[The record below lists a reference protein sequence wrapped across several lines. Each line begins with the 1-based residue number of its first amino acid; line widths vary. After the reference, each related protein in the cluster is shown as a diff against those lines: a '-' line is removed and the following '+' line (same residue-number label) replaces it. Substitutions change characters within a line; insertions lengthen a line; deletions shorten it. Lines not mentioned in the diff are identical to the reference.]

1 MRASAAVKLFL
12 LRLARTLSEAVMEA
26 GSRPGQAE
34 LVSCAALAEMLPADR
49 RVRDPAAA
57 STIAASF
64 ARTSISL
71 IVMLALG

>member
-1 MRASAAVKLFL
+1 
-12 LRLARTLSEAVMEA
+12 MEA